1 MAGLD
6 SNDNIFIGNDDF
18 KREGNQLLDFC
29 FDQILEILEKLNE
42 NKASYY
48 PVLFQIC
55 ILSANTLISHCQ
67 MTKKIENFIN
77 KLFKMA
83 DGYLAE
89 YSKLPVTANS
99 EKLSRNMINLTFE
112 SFRKK
117 KEAFAQTS
125 GAQYAAAGSGGGAGR
140 QK

>member
-67 MTKKIENFIN
+67 MTKKIEVFIN

-83 DGYLAE
+83 DGFLAE
-89 YSKLPVTANS
+89 YSKLPISSTG
-99 EKLSRNMINLTFE
+99 EKLNRNMINTTFE
-112 SFRKK
+112 NFRKK
-117 KEAFAQTS
+117 KEAYALTPAGQ
-125 GAQYAAAGSGGGAGR
+125 QAAAQQPQR
-140 QK
+140 QSIR

>member
-1 MAGLD
+1 M
-6 SNDNIFIGNDDF
+6 IGN
-18 KREGNQLLDFC
+18 
-29 FDQILEILEKLNE
+29 
-42 NKASYY
+42 
-48 PVLFQIC
+48 
-55 ILSANTLISHCQ
+55 CQ